1 MPASFSRLPRFDQRG
16 TGASDPPPSSPVSR
30 QRSTAA
36 PRLGRR
42 TSNPRAASTM
52 VRVSNLVLPKGDEVR
67 VTECRAAD
75 DHDEDR

>member
-1 MPASFSRLPRFDQRG
+1 
-16 TGASDPPPSSPVSR
+16 
-30 QRSTAA
+30 
-36 PRLGRR
+36 
-42 TSNPRAASTM
+42 M